1 METRIYQRKRKIKPG
16 KLLKESLKDVVSSR
30 FLSKQLAVRDI
41 KALYRQSFLGV
52 FWAFITPIMTALV
65 WILLRQSGTVTL
77 SETGV
82 PYPIFVFSGTLIWSI
97 LVETINAPMANT
109 NAARGILTKINFPK
123 EALVVSG
130 IYKLLFN
137 STIKIGVLL
146 LFLLVYGL
154 TFTWHMLL
162 FPLAVLGAVV
172 FGTALGLLI
181 TPLGLLYKDIG
192 KIVAFGM
199 QFLMYATPVVY
210 AIPKEGIMRTL
221 MEVNPLTP
229 LVTVP
234 RDLLLGGMP
243 QYMGYFGAVIVA
255 CMPLLFIGLVFY
267 RISIPVIVERLSA

>member
-97 LVETINAPMANT
+97 LVEAINAPMANT

-146 LFLLVYGL
+146 LFLQVYGL

-210 AIPKEGIMRTL
+210 AIPKEGIMRML

-229 LVTVP
+229 LITVP

-243 QYMGYFGAVIVA
+243 QYMGYFGAVIVG

-267 RISIPVIVERLSA
+267 RMAIPVIVERLSA

>member
-1 METRIYQRKRKIKPG
+1 MYQRKRKIKPG